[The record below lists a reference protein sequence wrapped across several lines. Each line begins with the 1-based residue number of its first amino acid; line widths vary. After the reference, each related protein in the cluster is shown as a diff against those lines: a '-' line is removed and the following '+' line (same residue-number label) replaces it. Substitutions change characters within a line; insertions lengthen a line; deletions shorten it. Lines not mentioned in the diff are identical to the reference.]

1 VYFSIL
7 LSRNSRSSRCLAHV
21 VNLANIAVMSHITKI
36 GAVETTSA
44 IWEYN
49 PDLAD
54 NRVLGGSLDVIS
66 AIRTLAVKI
75 QASSQRIEYFYK
87 VQVDCGI
94 TTPLKIPLHSNVRWG
109 SAYNM
114 LERAYHLRQV
124 RTSNSD
130 ILIIDIYIDLGDQTL
145 YRHRRRTL
153 WTHYCYSE
161 TWKNRQQD
169 LLVCVY
175 DVGVGLEKSFGCEK
189 HSRSS

>member
-1 VYFSIL
+1 M
-7 LSRNSRSSRCLAHV
+7 RNSRSSRCLAHI

-36 GAVETTSA
+36 GAVETASA

-75 QASSQRIEYFYK
+75 QASSQRIEYFNK
-87 VQVDCGI
+87 VQIDCGI

-114 LERAYHLRQV
+114 LEHAYHLCQV
-124 RTSNSD
+124 RHSILTFSSSLISD
-130 ILIIDIYIDLGDQTL
+130 MLI
-145 YRHRRRTL
+145 
-153 WTHYCYSE
+153 
-161 TWKNRQQD
+161 
-169 LLVCVY
+169 
-175 DVGVGLEKSFGCEK
+175 
-189 HSRSS
+189 